1 MVTSVIINQKWNK
14 SNKSTHR
21 IVVEYYTHDES
32 DYATSHSEFNC
43 DIQEFLKNLQGF
55 GCTVNSYINT

>member
-1 MVTSVIINQKWNK
+1 MVNSVIINQKWNK

-21 IVVEYYTHDES
+21 IVVEYYTPDEI

-43 DIQEFLKNLQGF
+43 DI
-55 GCTVNSYINT
+55 